1 MQSGPLHNCM
11 PQVIDEQVERLSEM
25 TQIHERPEDG
35 ITVAGMD
42 LAEIKTLMLLKDL
55 DSRDVEKILNMTG
68 VKNLDELDWLTAK
81 NLLSYL
87 QSL

>member
-1 MQSGPLHNCM
+1 
-11 PQVIDEQVERLSEM
+11 M

-35 ITVAGMD
+35 VTVAGMD
-42 LAEIKTLMLLKDL
+42 LAEIKTLMLLKDV
-55 DSRDVEKILNMTG
+55 DSRDMEKILDMTG

-81 NLLSYL
+81 NLLLYL